1 MCDDEYVVQP
11 IGELDIA
18 NVPALRDTWLR
29 VIDEVR
35 PALFVVD
42 LNAVTYLDSSAL
54 GAIVAIKNRQREHG
68 GDVAVRH
75 ASRRLIKVFNLTG
88 LTNVLHVS
96 DGARPPGERGET
108 DDRRDGLTAAGD

>member
-1 MCDDEYVVQP
+1 MPNDEYVVQP

-29 VIDEVR
+29 MIDELQ

-54 GAIVAIKNRQREHG
+54 GAIVALKNRQREHG
-68 GDVAVRH
+68 GDIAVRH
-75 ASRRLIKVFNLTG
+75 ASRRLLKVFNLTG
-88 LTNVLHVS
+88 LTEVLHVS
-96 DGARPPGERGET
+96 DGARPPSEYRDTAGPP
-108 DDRRDGLTAAGD
+108 DGLTVMGD